1 MPSDH
6 IYFLEVNMKE
16 QKLENNGEIKSE
28 KINKNTDAV
37 EDSDIWEAEES
48 KNAEKE
54 KPQEVNNDTELVF
67 IIDRSGSMAC
77 FVDDTVGGFNS
88 MIEKQ
93 KKEDGKVYV
102 STVLFNTYREVI
114 HDRIDINEVKPMT
127 ENDYSPCGCTA
138 LLDAIGHSIR
148 HISNIHKYARREDVP
163 KNTIFVITTDGMEN
177 SSHRYDSDKIKEMIK
192 EYTEERGWEFIFVAA
207 NIDAVETAKNIGIRK
222 ERAANYRQNKRG
234 IEDSYDAM
242 SMFVSYKRMQ
252 APEERLAMW
261 KSKLD

>member
-1 MPSDH
+1 
-6 IYFLEVNMKE
+6 
-16 QKLENNGEIKSE
+16 
-28 KINKNTDAV
+28 
-37 EDSDIWEAEES
+37 
-48 KNAEKE
+48 
-54 KPQEVNNDTELVF
+54 
-67 IIDRSGSMAC
+67 
-77 FVDDTVGGFNS
+77 
-88 MIEKQ
+88 
-93 KKEDGKVYV
+93 
-102 STVLFNTYREVI
+102 
-114 HDRIDINEVKPMT
+114 MT

-177 SSHRYDSDKIKEMIK
+177 SSHRYDSDEIKEMIK

-207 NIDAVETAKNIGIRK
+207 NIDAVETAKGIGIRK

-242 SMFVSYKRMQ
+242 STFVSYKRMQ
-252 APEERLAMW
+252 APEEYLAMW